1 MPANNITPHRSGV
14 AADARRKITGSV
26 PAVFWMSGLSG
37 SGKSTIAVQ
46 FERRMTEEGHAA
58 FMIDGDTVR
67 TGLCEGLGFSAEDRH
82 ENLRRIAHLAKTMAA
97 AGLTVVVCTI
107 SPDKQSRDTAR
118 EIISEAADFYEVYVQ
133 ASVEVCASRDPK
145 GLYKRAFAGEIANFT
160 GVSAPYEIP
169 ENADIVLDTASL
181 SADAC
186 AEVLVNAALENIYK
200 PAKLIRSMLDA
211 AMLAS
216 AKIMEIYDGK
226 YDVSFKEDASPLT
239 TADTASNEVLTT
251 YFREKYPEYSILTEE
266 ESSAADL
273 HGMPERLSN
282 NAGVFII
289 DPLDGTKE
297 FIHRNGEFCVS
308 IGFATHNRV
317 YAGVIAVPAK
327 RLLYYAAEG
336 HGSYKISFDA
346 LPENVFDPANRIHVS
361 DRTGTTGET
370 SDKLVITASRSHGDK
385 QTEALLDLNADRI
398 ADTITAG
405 SCLKGCLIAEGAADI
420 HYRFGSFMKEWDTAA
435 MQIICEEA
443 GGIYTDGNGNKVPAN
458 RADPVN
464 HGGFIIL
471 NHPESA
477 LTLPAPEKNK

>member
-1 MPANNITPHRSGV
+1 MLENNLTPHLSTV
-14 AADARRKITGSV
+14 DKTARRKITGSV

-37 SGKSTIAVQ
+37 SGKSTVAVQ

-67 TGLCEGLGFSAEDRH
+67 TGLCKGLGFSADDRH
-82 ENLRRIAHLAKTMAA
+82 ENLRRIAHLAKTMAS

-118 EIISEAADFYEVYVQ
+118 EIIEETADFYEVYVE
-133 ASVEVCASRDPK
+133 ASVDVCAARDPK

-169 ENADIVLDTASL
+169 ENPDITLDTANRT
-181 SADAC
+181 AEEC
-186 AEVLVNAALENIYK
+186 AEILVDTARNGIYQPK
-200 PAKLIRSMLDA
+200 KLVRSMLDA

-226 YDVSFKEDASPLT
+226 YDVSLKEDASPLT

-251 YFREKYPEYSILTEE
+251 YFREMYPEYALLTEE
-266 ESSAADL
+266 ETSAVDR
-273 HGMPERLSN
+273 HGIPERLSN

-308 IGFATHNRV
+308 IGFATHSRV

-336 HGSYKISFDA
+336 YGAYKVTFDGI
-346 LPENVFDPANRIHVS
+346 PEDVFDSANKIHVS
-361 DRTGTTGET
+361 DRTGMTEN
-370 SDKLVITASRSHGDK
+370 DKLIITASRSHGDK
-385 QTEALLDLNADRI
+385 QTEALLDLNAERI
-398 ADTITAG
+398 GETVTAG
-405 SCLKGCLIAEGAADI
+405 SCLKGCLIAEGLADV

-443 GGIYTDGNGNKVPAN
+443 GGIYTDADGKKVPAN

-471 NHPESA
+471 NSEKSA
-477 LTLPAPEKNK
+477 LILPELK

>member
-1 MPANNITPHRSGV
+1 MPANNITPHHSGV
-14 AADARRKITGSV
+14 SADARRKITGSV

-37 SGKSTIAVQ
+37 SGKSTVAVQ
-46 FERRMTEEGHAA
+46 FERRMTEEGCAA

-67 TGLCEGLGFSAEDRH
+67 TGLCEGLGFSTEDRH

-118 EIISEAADFYEVYVQ
+118 KIISETADFYEVYVK
-133 ASVEVCASRDPK
+133 ASVEVCAARDPK

-169 ENADIVLDTASL
+169 ENADIVLDTADHT
-181 SADAC
+181 AEEC
-186 AEVLVNAALENIYK
+186 AEQLVRAALSGIYR
-200 PAKLIRSMLDA
+200 PAELIRSMLDA

-251 YFREKYPEYSILTEE
+251 YFREKYPAYSILTEE

-308 IGFATHNRV
+308 IGFASHNRV

-336 HGSYKISFDA
+336 HGSYKISFDEI
-346 LPENVFDPANRIHVS
+346 PENVFDEANRIHVS
-361 DRTGTTGET
+361 DRTGTTGEE
-370 SDKLVITASRSHGDK
+370 SDKLIITASRSHGDK
-385 QTEALLDLNADRI
+385 QTEALLDLNAGRI

-443 GGIYTDGNGNKVPAN
+443 GGIYTDGAGNKVPAN

-471 NHPESA
+471 NRPESA
-477 LTLPAPEKNK
+477 LELPAPEKTK

>member
-1 MPANNITPHRSGV
+1 MPANNITPHHSGV
-14 AADARRKITGSV
+14 SVDARRKITGSV

-37 SGKSTIAVQ
+37 SGKSTVAVQ
-46 FERRMTEEGHAA
+46 FERRMTEEGCAA

-67 TGLCEGLGFSAEDRH
+67 TGLCEGLGFSPEDRH

-107 SPDKQSRDTAR
+107 SPDQQSRDTAR
-118 EIISEAADFYEVYVQ
+118 KIISEAADFYEVYVK
-133 ASVEVCASRDPK
+133 ASVDVCAARDPK

-169 ENADIVLDTASL
+169 ENADIVLDTADHT
-181 SADAC
+181 AEEC
-186 AEVLVNAALENIYK
+186 AEQLVRAALSGIYR
-200 PAKLIRSMLDA
+200 PAELVRSMLDA

-239 TADTASNEVLTT
+239 TADTASNEVLTM
-251 YFREKYPEYSILTEE
+251 YFREKYPAYSILTEE

-308 IGFATHNRV
+308 IGFASHNRV

-336 HGSYKISFDA
+336 HGSYKISFDGI
-346 LPENVFDPANRIHVS
+346 PENVFDEANRIRVS
-361 DRTGTTGET
+361 DRTGTTGEEA
-370 SDKLVITASRSHGDK
+370 DKLIITASRSHGDK
-385 QTEALLDLNADRI
+385 QTEALLDLNAGRI

-443 GGIYTDGNGNKVPAN
+443 GGIYTDGAGNKVPAN

-471 NHPESA
+471 NRPESA
-477 LTLPAPEKNK
+477 LELPAPEKTK

>member
-1 MPANNITPHRSGV
+1 MLENNLTPHLSTV
-14 AADARRKITGSV
+14 DKAARRKITGSV

-37 SGKSTIAVQ
+37 SGKSTVAVQ

-67 TGLCEGLGFSAEDRH
+67 TGLCKGLGFSAEDRH
-82 ENLRRIAHLAKTMAA
+82 ENLRRIAHLAKTMAS

-107 SPDKQSRDTAR
+107 SPDRQSRDTAR
-118 EIISEAADFYEVYVQ
+118 EIIGETADFYEVYVE
-133 ASVEVCASRDPK
+133 ASVDVCAARDPK

-169 ENADIVLDTASL
+169 ENPDITLDTANRT
-181 SADAC
+181 AEEC
-186 AEVLVNAALENIYK
+186 AEILVNTALDGIYQ
-200 PAKLIRSMLDA
+200 PAKLVRSMLDA

-239 TADTASNEVLTT
+239 TADTASNDVLTT
-251 YFREKYPEYSILTEE
+251 YFREMYPEYALLTEE
-266 ESSAADL
+266 ETSAVDR
-273 HGMPERLSN
+273 HGIPERLSN

-308 IGFATHNRV
+308 IGFATRNRV

-336 HGSYKISFDA
+336 HGAYKITFDA

-361 DRTGTTGET
+361 DRTGTTEN
-370 SDKLVITASRSHGDK
+370 DKLIITASRSHGDK
-385 QTEALLDLNADRI
+385 QTEALLDRNANRI
-398 ADTITAG
+398 GETITAG
-405 SCLKGCLIAEGAADI
+405 SCLKGCLIAEGRADI

-435 MQIICEEA
+435 MQILCEEA
-443 GGIYTDGNGNKVPAN
+443 GGIYTDADGKKVPAN

-471 NHPESA
+471 NSEKSA
-477 LTLPAPEKNK
+477 LALPEIK

>member
-1 MPANNITPHRSGV
+1 MLANNITPHHSGV
-14 AADARRKITGSV
+14 TTASRRKITGSV

-46 FERRMTEEGHAA
+46 FERRMTEEGCAA

-67 TGLCEGLGFSAEDRH
+67 TGLCQGLGFSAEDRH
-82 ENLRRIAHLAKTMAA
+82 ENLRRIAYLAKAMAS

-107 SPDKQSRDTAR
+107 SPDRQSRDTAR

-133 ASVEVCASRDPK
+133 ASVDVCAARDPK

-169 ENADIVLDTASL
+169 ENADIVLDTTEN
-181 SADAC
+181 SAEEC
-186 AEVLVNAALENIYK
+186 AEILVNAALENIYK
-200 PAKLIRSMLDA
+200 PAELVRSMLDA
-211 AMLAS
+211 AMRAS

-239 TADTASNEVLTT
+239 TADTASNDVLTT
-251 YFREKYPEYSILTEE
+251 YFRERYPEYSILTEE

-336 HGSYKISFDA
+336 YGSYKISFNE

-361 DRTGTTGET
+361 DRT
-370 SDKLVITASRSHGDK
+370 DNLVITASRSHGDR

-405 SCLKGCLIAEGAADI
+405 SCLKGCLIAEGTADI

-443 GGIYTDGNGNKVPAN
+443 GGIYTDGAGNKVPAN

-477 LTLPAPEKNK
+477 LKLPEITK